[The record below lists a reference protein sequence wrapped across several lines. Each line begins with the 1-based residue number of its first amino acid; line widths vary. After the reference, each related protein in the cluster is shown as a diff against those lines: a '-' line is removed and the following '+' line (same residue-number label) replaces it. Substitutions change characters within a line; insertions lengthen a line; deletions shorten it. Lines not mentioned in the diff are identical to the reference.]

1 MSLKKY
7 DTVINGFK
15 TTVLLSDEDA
25 KKAGFN
31 PSAGRDRFADS
42 VASDVSP
49 RPSEA
54 EKTSLRDQHLA
65 EAAAAEKA
73 EQERLD
79 AEKAEAERIAAEK
92 AAAEKAEAER
102 LAAEQVAAEAAEKAK
117 APANKARTAR
127 NKNA

>member
-54 EKTSLRDQHLA
+54 EKTSLRDEHLA
-65 EAAAAEKA
+65 EAADKA
-73 EQERLD
+73 EQERLT
-79 AEKAEAERIAAEK
+79 AEKVEADRIAAEK
-92 AAAEKAEAER
+92 TAADKAEAER
-102 LAAEQVAAEAAEKAK
+102 LEAEKAAAASAEKAK
-117 APANKARTAR
+117 TPANKARTPR
-127 NKNA
+127 GKNA